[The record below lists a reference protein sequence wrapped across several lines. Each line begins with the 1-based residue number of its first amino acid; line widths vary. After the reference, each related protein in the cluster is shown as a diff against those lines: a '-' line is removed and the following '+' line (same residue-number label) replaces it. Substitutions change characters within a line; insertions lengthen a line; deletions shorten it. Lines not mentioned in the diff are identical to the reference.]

1 MTGKARWVP
10 ILILTSAACLA
21 ACVAGPGYAPPTVN
35 LPDHFSM
42 ARAPA
47 APDLSRNAWWTGFN
61 DPVLTNLVY
70 RGLAQNLTIR
80 QAQERVNAARALA
93 DGAGGVTS
101 GALGLEA
108 TRSDDT
114 GSSTVDSSEAGLRG
128 NWLLD
133 FFGKARNTRDS
144 SLYSAQAIE
153 ADAQAAT
160 LGYLS
165 EIAGAYID
173 LRYNETL
180 LHLKRLDAASRME
193 TRDQTQSLAA
203 AGNATQI
210 DVAQSMALV
219 SASQAEIPVIE
230 ANARRQANRIATLLG
245 VPAGTLMLAPTAR
258 QPLPAHGAPA
268 GIPADLVRNRPDIRA
283 AERRY
288 AAAVAR
294 IGVAEAELYPSVQL
308 SGTITAGR
316 IDGVTENSW
325 SFGPSLTF
333 PIFGRK
339 ALRANVAA
347 AQADAR
353 QALLRWQETVLAAV
367 EQVENSL
374 YAGQK
379 YAAASVSARE
389 TVAQFQKSLDL
400 SRRLAAEQSVTSLD
414 LIDIELLISD
424 ARETQA
430 QSMRQ
435 VALEYVQLNVA
446 LGAGYASGAGA
457 PESTAS
463 LP

>member
-1 MTGKARWVP
+1 
-10 ILILTSAACLA
+10 
-21 ACVAGPGYAPPTVN
+21 
-35 LPDHFSM
+35 
-42 ARAPA
+42 
-47 APDLSRNAWWTGFN
+47 
-61 DPVLTNLVY
+61 
-70 RGLAQNLTIR
+70 
-80 QAQERVNAARALA
+80 
-93 DGAGGVTS
+93 
-101 GALGLEA
+101 
-108 TRSDDT
+108 
-114 GSSTVDSSEAGLRG
+114 
-128 NWLLD
+128 
-133 FFGKARNTRDS
+133 
-144 SLYSAQAIE
+144 
-153 ADAQAAT
+153 
-160 LGYLS
+160 
-165 EIAGAYID
+165 
-173 LRYNETL
+173 
-180 LHLKRLDAASRME
+180 
-193 TRDQTQSLAA
+193 
-203 AGNATQI
+203 
-210 DVAQSMALV
+210 
-219 SASQAEIPVIE
+219 
-230 ANARRQANRIATLLG
+230 
-245 VPAGTLMLAPTAR
+245 MLAPTAR

-389 TVAQFQKSLDL
+389 TVAQYQKSLDL

-463 LP
+463 LPRCGNGDGNYGITMALPP